1 MTQNTDAVN
10 VVIFIL
16 TYLDP
21 HRVKNVGIFG
31 CAGST
36 GKNGAKNILNHMNIY
51 NMNKNGKKVIITSTK
66 SSGLGWNSVIR
77 EGKFGKIHT
86 AIDSGKVTGK
96 ITNGSGPL
104 FKVQI
109 DDPWRSFFIY
119 THLAF
124 AESDLIFVSDDFLSD
139 DDIAI

>member
-1 MTQNTDAVN
+1 
-10 VVIFIL
+10 
-16 TYLDP
+16 
-21 HRVKNVGIFG
+21 
-31 CAGST
+31 
-36 GKNGAKNILNHMNIY
+36 
-51 NMNKNGKKVIITSTK
+51 MNKSKKVIITSRK
-66 SSGLGWNSVIR
+66 SSGLGWDSVIR
-77 EGKFGKIHT
+77 EGKFGKTHT

-109 DDPWRSFFIY
+109 DDPWRSLFTF

-124 AESDLIFVSDDFLSD
+124 AESDLIFISDDFLSD